1 MSNRGAQTHA
11 LQFGLCR
18 TLTHVGRGSARPITI
33 YQSKRREAADRGLD
47 GVRARIAHP
56 ANSPSRSKCVKVA
69 AGGASKI
76 RPLGLRDFSDGR
88 VPCRHLGCLTVIA
101 AARFIGAPR
110 HRWPHAS
117 AILRWLALEVLCRP
131 RRSAMARYP
140 VVLDKA
146 ACDHELAASAHSHP

>member
-1 MSNRGAQTHA
+1 RPKVSNRPLKINDLGQFCQTEA
-11 LQFGLCR
+11 LKL
-18 TLTHVGRGSARPITI
+18 TLFNSVFADADSRRAWVCATNHD
-33 YQSKRREAADRGLD
+33 YQSKRREAADRGSD

-76 RPLGLRDFSDGR
+76 RPLDLRDFSDGR
-88 VPCRHLGCLTVIA
+88 VPCRHLGCRTVIA

-117 AILRWLALEVLCRP
+117 AILAGWP
-131 RRSAMARYP
+131 
-140 VVLDKA
+140 
-146 ACDHELAASAHSHP
+146 